1 MNNLILSKD
10 SKVFVFCVAG
20 VVTGG
25 AELLHQL
32 VDVINR
38 NHGDAYI
45 VYVGRREKRIPE
57 AYSQYQ
63 IKVADSIE
71 DEENNIIVIFEG
83 YYEAAFTFRKAQIVL
98 WWLSV
103 DHYFIYNRHTF
114 PELLRYQMTYPQK
127 FETREFLSMC
137 KNALLHPKNRIS
149 LRKLRKLN
157 VACNAY
163 QSEYAYNFLKQ
174 NGFNNLYPLKD
185 YINSDNFE
193 GVYPERREDIV
204 IYNPKKGYEFTK
216 RLMQA
221 APDINW
227 IPIQNMT
234 RLQVI
239 DLMRKAKVYID
250 FGYHPGKDRLPRE
263 AAANGCC
270 VITGKLGSAAYK
282 DVDIPERYKHLQ
294 TSKNIDEIISQI
306 RYLFDNYNEVSLEFN
321 QYRESIRK
329 EKAEFERD
337 AIMLFINDKDILVTI
352 G

>member
-1 MNNLILSKD
+1 MNKLKLSKD
-10 SKVFVFCVAG
+10 SKIYVFCPAG

-45 VYVGRREKRIPE
+45 VYVGKGEKRIPE
-57 AYSQYQ
+57 AYSQYLM
-63 IKVADSIE
+63 KVADSIE
-71 DEENNIIVIFEG
+71 DEENNIVVIYEG
-83 YYEAAFTFRKAQIVL
+83 YYEAAFTCCNAQIVL

-103 DHYFIYNRHTF
+103 DHYFIYNRHTL
-114 PELLRYQMTYPQK
+114 PELIKYQLTFPQK
-127 FETREFLSMC
+127 FELKQFLSMC
-137 KNALLHPKNRIS
+137 KNAILHPRNRIS

-157 VACNAY
+157 IACNAY
-163 QSEYAYNFLKQ
+163 QSEYAYCFLKQ
-174 NGFNNLYPLKD
+174 NGFDNLYPLKD

-193 GVYPERREDIV
+193 GVYPEEREDIV

-216 RLMQA
+216 RLIQA

-239 DLMRKAKVYID
+239 DLMRKAKIYID

-263 AAANGCC
+263 SAINGCC
-270 VITGKLGSAAYK
+270 IITNKLGSAAFN
-282 DVDIPERYKHLQ
+282 DVDIPQQYKHNQ
-294 TSKNIDEIISQI
+294 SKNDVNKIVNQIRYIISHFDIVSKDYDHYREIISAEKDMFENDAV
-306 RYLFDNYNEVSLEFN
+306 RLFCLGEDKQLE
-321 QYRESIRK
+321 
-329 EKAEFERD
+329 
-337 AIMLFINDKDILVTI
+337 
-352 G
+352 

>member
-1 MNNLILSKD
+1 MLNISKTT
-10 SKVFVFCVAG
+10 KIFVFCVAG

-38 NHGDAYI
+38 NHGNAYI

-57 AYSQYQ
+57 AYSQYL

-71 DEENNIIVIFEG
+71 DEENNIVVIYEG
-83 YYEAAFTFRKAQIVL
+83 YYEAAFTCRKAQIVL

-114 PELLRYQMTYPQK
+114 PELLRYQLTYPQK

-137 KNALLHPKNRIS
+137 KNAILHPKNRIS

-174 NGFNNLYPLKD
+174 NGFDNLYPLKD

-193 GVYPERREDIV
+193 GVYPEKREDIV
-204 IYNPKKGYEFTK
+204 IFNPKKGYEFTK
-216 RLMQA
+216 RLMRA

-227 IPIQNMT
+227 VPIQNMT

-263 AAANGCC
+263 AAGNGCC
-270 VITGKLGSAAYK
+270 IITNKLGSAAYK
-282 DVDIPERYKHLQ
+282 DVDIPMQYKHGQ
-294 TSKNIDEIISQI
+294 SKREVNIIVNQI
-306 RYLFDNYNEVSLEFN
+306 RFILSHFDVVSKDYSH
-321 QYRESIRK
+321 YRENISK
-329 EKAEFERD
+329 EKAEFVND
-337 AIMLFINDKDILVTI
+337 AIRLFCLEAGKHKQ
-352 G
+352 